1 MQALIANAIHDLKN
15 NLHVLNSWLGEAER
29 QAPSDPL
36 AQARALATH
45 VNAQLVELLAV
56 YRESEGSLRLNIDDR
71 DLRQFIE
78 ELQIEP
84 LLPPGREV
92 SVRYEVAA
100 MDELSAWAF
109 DAYQIKLVL
118 LDALRNAVRHARS
131 SVVFSLR
138 PTTNGGLEFA
148 VSDDGAGFPEEVLA
162 GNGAA
167 MGQEGSGL
175 GLRFARLIA
184 ERHITPQGGSGKVIL
199 DNEGIGGGARLRLQL
214 P

>member
-15 NLHVLNSWLGEAER
+15 SLHVLNSWLGDAER
-29 QAPSDPL
+29 QAPSEPL

-45 VNAQLVELLAV
+45 VNAQLVELLAI
-56 YRESEGSLRLNIDDR
+56 YRESEGNLRLNIDDR

-84 LLPPGREV
+84 LLPPGSSVTV
-92 SVRYEVAA
+92 SYDVTA
-100 MDELSAWAF
+100 MDELGAWAF

-131 SVVFSLR
+131 SVSFSLR
-138 PTTNGGLEFA
+138 AAENGGLEFIVA
-148 VSDDGAGFPEEVLA
+148 DDGAGFPAEILDGEESV
-162 GNGAA
+162 
-167 MGQEGSGL
+167 MGQQGSGL

-184 ERHITPQGGSGKVIL
+184 ERHTTPQGRSGTLTL
-199 DNEGIGGGARLRLQL
+199 DNAGIAGGARLRLRL